1 MTPKL
6 NKGFEEAMEQ
16 LLLLIELD
24 RLLQASPFLQ

>member
-24 RLLQASPFLQ
+24 RLLQASPFLH